1 MALTLVENKAGI
13 RRFDDATL
21 QGSIQRALDA
31 LDQRNKQAG
40 REPAKIAAVAHG
52 EVVNGQG
59 QADLS
64 LVFRNSPESDWTVC
78 AAAFKKFGGDMGA
91 GVQVVWSK

>member
-1 MALTLVENKAGI
+1 MALTWVEDKQGI
-13 RRFDDATL
+13 RRFEDSTL

-59 QADLS
+59 QADVS
-64 LVFRNSPESDWTVC
+64 LVFRNSPESDWTLC
-78 AAAFKKFGGDMGA
+78 ASAFKKFGGDWGG